1 MVIARKIRVN
11 ELLKKELGSIFKD
24 LVVTESE
31 AGRVTLIAKQEQV
44 LAVLRFL
51 KDRGFDHLALL
62 SAVDWIQEKEFELVY
77 ILTRYVQDG
86 DDLSGDGGLHII
98 VKTRIPRENPK
109 FETTIG
115 IFPNAEPYE
124 REIHEL
130 FGIDFD
136 GHPRLTP
143 LFLERKYAVPPFR
156 KDFDTREYVR
166 EVFDK
171 IPFVGDT
178 DK

>member
-1 MVIARKIRVN
+1 MN
-11 ELLKKELGSIFKD
+11 ELLKKELESIFKGI
-24 LVVTESE
+24 LVTESE
-31 AGRVTLIAKQEQV
+31 AGRVTLIAKQGQV

-62 SAVDWIQEKEFELVY
+62 SAVDWIEEKELELVY
-77 ILTRYVQDG
+77 ILTRYMQDA
-86 DDLSGDGGLHII
+86 DDYRSNGRLHFI
-98 VKTRIPRENPK
+98 VKTRISRENPK

-130 FGIDFD
+130 FGISFD

-156 KDFDTREYVR
+156 KDFDTREYVQ

-171 IPFVGDT
+171 IPFVGDKDT
-178 DK
+178 

>member
-1 MVIARKIRVN
+1 MVIAGKTHVN

-24 LVVTESE
+24 LLVAETE
-31 AGRVTLIAKQEQV
+31 AGRVTLIARQEQV

-51 KDRGFDHLALL
+51 RDRGFDHLALL
-62 SAVDWIQEKEFELVY
+62 SAVDWIEEKEFELVY
-77 ILTRYVQDG
+77 ILTRYMQDAEDPG
-86 DDLSGDGGLHII
+86 GNAGLHLT
-98 VKTRIPRENPK
+98 VKTRISREDPK

-143 LFLERKYAVPPFR
+143 LFLERKYPVPPFR
-156 KDFDTREYVR
+156 KDFDTRGYVQ

-171 IPFVGDT
+171 IPFVGDS